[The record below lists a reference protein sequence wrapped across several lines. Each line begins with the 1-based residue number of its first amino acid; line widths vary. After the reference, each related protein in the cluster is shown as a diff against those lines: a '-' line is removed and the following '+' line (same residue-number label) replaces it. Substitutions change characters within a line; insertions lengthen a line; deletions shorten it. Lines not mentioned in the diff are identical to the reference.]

1 MVCTTVVPIFV
12 SVFLIL
18 LARSSLGIERTGRLL
33 INNDPHGLQ
42 VEVDHL
48 IQELNALKS
57 DTNREINY
65 LKSQLAT
72 QGQEISTCKG
82 NITLESLARS
92 FGWFMSQK
100 RKQHL
105 NLSYFCQAIDLVL
118 NLIIFEWNTFAILWI
133 WIYHFQN

>member
-92 FGWFMSQK
+92 FG
-100 RKQHL
+100 
-105 NLSYFCQAIDLVL
+105 
-118 NLIIFEWNTFAILWI
+118 
-133 WIYHFQN
+133 